1 VFVKKKFPEQLG
13 LHCYA
18 VSRLHIGMTL
28 SLAPHKKTLDPPMV
42 NHFRNKIVSASAQRN
57 VHIIQIL
64 YRVPPKTGLF
74 RGDFLFVRRKCH
86 ARVTSGFFS
95 DQVVVLE
102 DSSHITYW
110 RSFWPNR
117 FCT

>member
-1 VFVKKKFPEQLG
+1 
-13 LHCYA
+13 
-18 VSRLHIGMTL
+18 MTL

-86 ARVTSGFFS
+86 ARVTSGFFFRS
-95 DQVVVLE
+95 SRGFGRLFTYNVLAVILAKQVL
-102 DSSHITYW
+102 HLKLH
-110 RSFWPNR
+110 
-117 FCT
+117 